1 MSAIQRDLW
10 GGALND
16 LNDEVRKW
24 RRRVYL
30 AGSSQVEDMSAG
42 GALRYVIA
50 VGNAMAVSL
59 YSTGLHFLAFDQW
72 SVVMKNILFFS
83 FALVFSFVAQAQIQA
98 EPGRTLKNPSDVLQ
112 NNQCVFRQK
121 NIAALQGY
129 DLIVDA
135 CDRRYTTSLVLVSD
149 RMKPGMCAYDLL
161 QNMTGYTLARVV
173 KPCPMARNENPLIQ
187 NAYAEEPPLEE
198 AELEEDVVETP
209 QVEVKAEKAQLKKTK
224 VQNQD
229 EAMADIKGEVKPKK
243 EKVVEVKPGEYLIA
257 PDELD
262 F

>member
-1 MSAIQRDLW
+1 
-10 GGALND
+10 
-16 LNDEVRKW
+16 
-24 RRRVYL
+24 
-30 AGSSQVEDMSAG
+30 
-42 GALRYVIA
+42 
-50 VGNAMAVSL
+50 
-59 YSTGLHFLAFDQW
+59 
-72 SVVMKNILFFS
+72 MKNILFFS
-83 FALVFSFVAQAQIQA
+83 FALVFSFMAQAQIQA
-98 EPGRTLKNPSDVLQ
+98 EPGRTLKNPSDILQ

-135 CDRRYTTSLVLVSD
+135 CDRRYTASLVLVSD

-173 KPCPMARNENPLIQ
+173 KPCPTARNENPLIQ

-198 AELEEDVVETP
+198 AEVVETP
-209 QVEVKAEKAQLKKTK
+209 QAEVNVEIKAKKAPPKKAE
-224 VQNQD
+224 VQHQD
-229 EAMADIKGEVKPKK
+229 EAMADIKGEAKPAEKPKK

>member
-1 MSAIQRDLW
+1 M
-10 GGALND
+10 
-16 LNDEVRKW
+16 
-24 RRRVYL
+24 YL

-50 VGNAMAVSL
+50 VENAMAVSL

-83 FALVFSFVAQAQIQA
+83 FALVFSLVAQAQIQA
-98 EPGRTLKNPSDVLQ
+98 EPGRTLKNPSDILQ

-135 CDRRYTTSLVLVSD
+135 CDRRYTASLVLVSD

-173 KPCPMARNENPLIQ
+173 KPCPTARNENPLIQ

-198 AELEEDVVETP
+198 AEVEGEAEEAQP
-209 QVEVKAEKAQLKKTK
+209 KKAKP
-224 VQNQD
+224 QNQD
-229 EAMADIKGEVKPKK
+229 EAMADIKGEVKPAEKPKK

>member
-1 MSAIQRDLW
+1 
-10 GGALND
+10 
-16 LNDEVRKW
+16 
-24 RRRVYL
+24 
-30 AGSSQVEDMSAG
+30 
-42 GALRYVIA
+42 
-50 VGNAMAVSL
+50 
-59 YSTGLHFLAFDQW
+59 
-72 SVVMKNILFFS
+72 MKNILFLS
-83 FALVFSFVAQAQIQA
+83 FTLVFAVMAQAQIQA
-98 EPGRTLKNPSDVLQ
+98 EPGRTLKNPSDLLQ

-135 CDRRYTTSLVLVSD
+135 CDRRYTASLVLVSD

-173 KPCPMARNENPLIQ
+173 KPCPTARNENPLIQ

-198 AELEEDVVETP
+198 VKAEVVEEIVVETP
-209 QVEVKAEKAQLKKTK
+209 QEKAVPQKAKPN

-229 EAMADIKGEVKPKK
+229 EAMADIKGEAKPVVKAKPKK
-243 EKVVEVKPGEYLIA
+243 EKVVEVKPGEYVIA